1 MLRNAVLA
9 GAAAWMLGS
18 CSLVLEFDEC
28 RSNDDCSNSSGD
40 TLVCNL
46 ETATCESRPEPDE
59 VVCESIDT
67 CTELYG
73 EDSTC
78 GTSGRCALLT
88 SDECTEVLRPAG
100 ASADDIVWIG
110 SILATSEPFTSAVQP
125 IENAV
130 ELAIDDFNSATT
142 LADGRKVGWIACD
155 SGGSTSAAVAA
166 AEHLIEDVGVSAII
180 GPTTSEEVLE
190 ISALAAESGTFFISP
205 SATAASIS
213 SLDDSGLVWRTIS
226 SDIVQSN
233 AIADRLA
240 SMDPPPTSILVL
252 AKNDEYGVGL
262 FEPMVQRLA
271 QQLPGVPTGSLLYPD
286 PVGLSSDELQRAYAT
301 VIAEG
306 FAQEADVIVFL
317 GSSEV
322 LEVLRAYL
330 LAWNNTGML
339 LPRFLVSHGAVP
351 SLLLAPSLVADSFAP
366 TLIDEL
372 EGVSPVVQEPD
383 NFEAFNIR
391 YRVVYSDANTLS
403 SSPLGYDAA
412 AVALLGLVAGG
423 PDGVAIASAMPRLAD
438 PSGTA
443 VPLGDVA
450 GLVAAR
456 DLLVAG
462 ENIDISGVSGPLDF
476 DLVAGE
482 VTSNYVGWDVTPVVT
497 EEGTQGQ
504 LVSARAY
511 VLEDGV
517 QGTWTEL

>member
-28 RSNDDCSNSSGD
+28 RTNDDCSNSNGE

-46 ETATCESRPEPDE
+46 ETATCEARPEPED
-59 VVCESIDT
+59 VVCEDIAT
-67 CTELYG
+67 CTDLYG
-73 EDSTC
+73 QDSVC

-88 SDECTEVLRPAG
+88 SEECTKVSRPSG
-100 ASADDIVWIG
+100 ASDDEIVWIG

-142 LADGRKVGWIACD
+142 LADGSKVGWIACD
-155 SGGSTSAAVAA
+155 SGGSTEAAVAA
-166 AEHLIEDVGVSAII
+166 AEHLIEDVGVAAII
-180 GPTTSEEVLE
+180 GPTTSEEVLA
-190 ISALAAESGTFFISP
+190 ISSLAADTGTFFVSP

-213 SLDDSGLVWRTIS
+213 ALDDSGLVWRTIS

-240 SMDPPPTSILVL
+240 TMDPPPTSILVL

-286 PVGLSSDELQRAYAT
+286 PVGLSADEVQRAYAT

-306 FAQEADVIVFL
+306 FPQQADVIVFL

-322 LEVLRAYL
+322 LGLLEAYL
-330 LAWNNTGML
+330 TAWNNTGMP
-339 LPRFLVSHGAVP
+339 LPRFVASHGAVP
-351 SLLLAPSLVADSFAP
+351 SLRDAPLLVVPSFAEQ
-366 TLIDEL
+366 LLDEL
-372 EGVSPVVQEPD
+372 EGVSPLVQEPD
-383 NFEAFNIR
+383 NFDAFNIR
-391 YRVVYSDANTLS
+391 YRVVYSDTNTLS

-423 PDGVAIASAMPRLAD
+423 PDGVAIASAMPRLA
-438 PSGTA
+438 SGVA
-443 VPLGDVA
+443 VPLGDVT
-450 GLVAAR
+450 GLVNAR
-456 DLLVAG
+456 ELLVAG
-462 ENIDISGVSGPLDF
+462 ENIDVSGVSGPLDF
-476 DLVAGE
+476 DLVTGD
-482 VTSNYVGWDVTPVVT
+482 VSSNYVGWGVTPLVR
-497 EEGTQGQ
+497 EDGTVQGQ
-504 LVSARAY
+504 LVPRRAY
-511 VLEDGV
+511 VLEDGA
-517 QGTWTEL
+517 QGSWTEL